1 MKRSADF
8 SSSNSKK
15 RDNQRKK
22 DEMDINEMGEFED
35 PYGDDN
41 ESDEEIVETNDDQ
54 GIYNLQ

>member
-1 MKRSADF
+1 MKRSANF